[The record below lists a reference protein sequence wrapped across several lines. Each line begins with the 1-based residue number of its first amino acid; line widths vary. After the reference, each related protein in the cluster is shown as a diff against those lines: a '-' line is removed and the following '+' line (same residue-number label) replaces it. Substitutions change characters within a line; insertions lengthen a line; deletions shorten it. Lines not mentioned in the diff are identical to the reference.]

1 MIDPQKI
8 TDYNRTDAELEEL
21 LLFAAAVTGKTA
33 VIIAKQLHNFL
44 SWGPADKS
52 PFEKVQ
58 WMIKNGRLDFYLR
71 NSSIGQ
77 YTRLN
82 KAYKQIVKLNPRTCT
97 VDELEEVHGI
107 GPKTARF
114 FLLHS
119 RKNQRIAALDTHM
132 MTFLREKG
140 YTTLDNT
147 PTNPKVYKDLEKI
160 FIEEADKAG
169 KTVAEFDL
177 SIWNKYSKYGNAH
190 VKKPKKAKA
199 KAL

>member
-8 TDYNRTDAELEEL
+8 TDYSRTDDELEEL

-33 VIIAKQLHNFL
+33 VVIARQLDNFL
-44 SWGPADKS
+44 KYGPAGKS
-52 PFEKVQ
+52 PFEKVR
-58 WMIKNGRLDFYLR
+58 WMVKNGKLDFYLR

-82 KAYKQIVKLNPRTCT
+82 KAYRQIVKLNPRTCT

-119 RKNQRIAALDTHM
+119 RRNQRIAALDTHM
-132 MTFLREKG
+132 MHYLRDKG
-140 YTTLDNT
+140 YTKLNNT
-147 PTNPKVYKDLEKI
+147 PSSRKAYAELETV
-160 FIEEADKAG
+160 FIAEADKSG
-169 KTVAEFDL
+169 KSIADFDL
-177 SIWNKYSKYGNAH
+177 SIWNKYSKYG
-190 VKKPKKAKA
+190 KK
-199 KAL
+199 

>member
-8 TDYNRTDAELEEL
+8 TDYDRTDSELEEL

-33 VIIAKQLHNFL
+33 VVIAKQLDNFL
-44 SWGPADKS
+44 RYGPADRS
-52 PFEKVQ
+52 PFEKVK
-58 WMIKNGRLDFYLR
+58 WMIKNGKLDFYLR

-82 KAYKQIVKLNPRTCT
+82 KAYREIVKLNPRTCT
-97 VDELEEVHGI
+97 VNELEDVHGI

-119 RKNQRIAALDTHM
+119 RRNQRIAALDTHM

-140 YTTLDNT
+140 YTKLENT
-147 PTNPKVYKDLEKI
+147 PSSRKKYAELEAV
-160 FIEEADKAG
+160 FITEADKAG
-169 KTVAEFDL
+169 KSVADFDL
-177 SIWNKYSKYGNAH
+177 SIWNKYSKFGNNTKTRKSKK
-190 VKKPKKAKA
+190 VKSV
-199 KAL
+199 